1 MEYRVEEL
9 AAATGIRVDTLRFY
23 QARGILPVPR
33 RQGRIAIYDDDH
45 LARLRQIRDL
55 KRDGFSLAQI
65 EKLIAEPAEAQDRS
79 GEAETA
85 RAEPLLDA
93 LVKESVGARTLSRE
107 AFAEEAGIPEA
118 LVRAAESTGLIAPLR
133 VAGEDRFTEADLEVA
148 KSALFFLES
157 GIPLQALLETAQ
169 IHVANIEEVCDRAID
184 LFDDHVRKAGP
195 AADNADAITGV
206 FRGLLPQVTKVVALH
221 FQRTLVNRALKRLEG
236 VEELAALE
244 AALSATD
251 SARLEIEWR

>member
-1 MEYRVEEL
+1 MDYRVEEL
-9 AAATGIRVDTLRFY
+9 AAAAGVRVDTLRFY
-23 QARGILPVPR
+23 QARGILPPPR
-33 RQGRIAIYDDDH
+33 HQGRIAVYHDSH
-45 LARLRQIRDL
+45 LSRLRRIREL

-65 EKLIAEPAEAQDRS
+65 RKVMSESTPVGARPGPSES
-79 GEAETA
+79 GSN
-85 RAEPLLDA
+85 EPLLDA
-93 LVKESVGARTLSRE
+93 LVEESVGTRTLSRE
-107 AFAEEAGIPEA
+107 AFAEEAGIPQA
-118 LVRAAESTGLIAPLR
+118 LVRAAESTGLIVPLS
-133 VAGEDRFTEADLEVA
+133 VEGEDRFTEADLEVA

-169 IHVANIEEVCDRAID
+169 IHVTNIEKVCDRAID

-195 AADNADAITGV
+195 AADNSEAITGV
-206 FRGLLPQVTKVVALH
+206 FRDLLPQVTRVVALH

-251 SARLEIEWR
+251 SSHLEVEWR